1 MRSGNK
7 SQTNTAKEAFYM
19 QRVID
24 LVEHNL
30 FGQARARLL
39 EMNPVDIAHFLEDLS
54 LEKSLMLFRLLSKD
68 SAASVFSY
76 MSPEQQKYV
85 VVNITDREIRSI
97 LDELRFDDT
106 IDFLEE
112 MPANFVKKVLKN
124 ADENTRRLLNQ
135 FLNYPENSAGSL
147 MTIEFVDLKKE
158 MTVKDALKRIKK
170 TGLDKET
177 IDTCYVIDNERKL
190 EGIVTIRRI
199 ILSEEDDLVGNI
211 METNITYVYTLDD
224 QEDVAAKF
232 IKYDLM
238 SMPVVD
244 NENRLV
250 GIITVD
256 DILDI
261 IEEEATEDFQIMA
274 GIAPVEDK
282 YLKTSVLTLA
292 KHRVGWLLILMI
304 SATFTANIVQ
314 RFEDVLQSS
323 VLLAAFIPMLMDTGG
338 NAGSQSSTLVIR
350 GIALGD
356 IESDDL
362 PKIIVKEML
371 VGIVVGLALA
381 GTNLLRL
388 YLQGVSLPIA
398 VTVCISLFFTVLLAK
413 VVGGML
419 PMIAKRFNVDPAI
432 MASPLITTIVDA
444 AALTIY
450 FTIASSLIL

>member
-1 MRSGNK
+1 
-7 SQTNTAKEAFYM
+7 M
-19 QRVID
+19 QQIID
-24 LVEHNL
+24 MVENNL
-30 FGQARARLL
+30 YTQARMQLL
-39 EMNPVDIAHFLEDLS
+39 EMNPVDIAHLFKELP
-54 LEKSLMLFRLLSKD
+54 LEKALILFRIMPKD
-68 SAASVFSY
+68 KAASVFSY
-76 MSPEQQKYV
+76 MSHEQQKYV
-85 VVNITDREIRSI
+85 VENITDREIRSI

-124 ADENTRRLLNQ
+124 ADDKTRQLLNQ

-147 MTIEFVDLKKE
+147 MTIEYVDLKQE
-158 MTVKDALKRIKK
+158 MTVKQALKHIKE
-170 TGLDKET
+170 TGFDKET

-190 EGIVTIRRI
+190 EGLVTIRRI
-199 ILSEEDDLVGNI
+199 ILSDEDDLVGNI
-211 METNITYVYTLDD
+211 METNITYVHTLDD

-232 IKYDLM
+232 IKYDLL

-274 GIAPVEDK
+274 GIAPVEDE

-314 RFEDVLQSS
+314 RFEQVLQSS

-356 IESDDL
+356 IKSHDL
-362 PKIIVKEML
+362 PKIIIKELL
-371 VGIVVGLALA
+371 VGTIVGLVLA

-388 YLQGVSLPIA
+388 YFLEGVPLPIA
-398 VTVCISLFFTVLLAK
+398 MTVCISLFFTILLAK
-413 VVGGML
+413 VVGGIL
-419 PMIAKRFNVDPAI
+419 PLAAKRFNVDPAI

-450 FTIASSLIL
+450 FTIASSLVL

>member
-1 MRSGNK
+1 
-7 SQTNTAKEAFYM
+7 
-19 QRVID
+19 
-24 LVEHNL
+24 
-30 FGQARARLL
+30 
-39 EMNPVDIAHFLEDLS
+39 
-54 LEKSLMLFRLLSKD
+54 
-68 SAASVFSY
+68 
-76 MSPEQQKYV
+76 
-85 VVNITDREIRSI
+85 
-97 LDELRFDDT
+97 
-106 IDFLEE
+106 
-112 MPANFVKKVLKN
+112 
-124 ADENTRRLLNQ
+124 
-135 FLNYPENSAGSL
+135 
-147 MTIEFVDLKKE
+147 

>member
-1 MRSGNK
+1 
-7 SQTNTAKEAFYM
+7 M

-232 IKYDLM
+232 IKYNLM